1 MPLMKVT
8 AGKFTHE
15 FHFFSDH
22 EIFFDRRQEYTSNYS
37 VLDVY
42 GSFWSFLFAHVPA
55 KGVRISQ
62 GKSSIS
68 VSGRVGMLVPP
79 GSIVEW
85 KINCPRLHWFAYS
98 NNRTYPESFPNA
110 LTVFELNDIPATVSP
125 DWIRNLIKTS
135 KPISTIKNSEYN
147 PYAKKFKSI
156 LDNEYKLNKS
166 LDDYAA
172 ELGLSKEW
180 LIKYF
185 KKSYGVTPVDYRNR
199 KRIMEAIFLLHVD
212 DEKIVDL
219 SQRIG
224 FNDLK
229 HFNQLFKKAITLPPS
244 KFLRK

>member
-22 EIFFDRRQEYTSNYS
+22 EMFFDRKQEYAKDYT

-42 GSFWSFLFAHVPA
+42 GSYWSFFFADIPEQ
-55 KGVRISQ
+55 GVCISQ
-62 GKSSIS
+62 GKSSL
-68 VSGRVGMLVPP
+68 VVQGRVGMLVPP
-79 GSIVEW
+79 GSVVEW
-85 KINCPRLHWFAYS
+85 KINCPQLHWFAYS
-98 NNRTYPESFPNA
+98 NNKSYPATFPKA
-110 LTVFELNDIPATVSP
+110 LTVFELNDIPKMISP
-125 DWIRNLIKTS
+125 DWIKNLIETS
-135 KPISTIKNSEYN
+135 KPLSTIQNTEYN
-147 PYAKKFKSI
+147 PYAKKFKAI
-156 LDNEYKLNKS
+156 LDEEYKQNKS
-166 LDDYAA
+166 LAEYADQ
-172 ELGLSKEW
+172 LGISKEW

-199 KRIMEAIFLLHVD
+199 KRIMEAIFLLHVE

-219 SQRIG
+219 SQSVG